1 MNVYELFLTMEIRES
16 DVIISLRTLSSK
28 FDDIEYV

>member
-16 DVIISLRTLSSK
+16 DVIISLRTLCSK
-28 FDDIEYV
+28 FVDAECV